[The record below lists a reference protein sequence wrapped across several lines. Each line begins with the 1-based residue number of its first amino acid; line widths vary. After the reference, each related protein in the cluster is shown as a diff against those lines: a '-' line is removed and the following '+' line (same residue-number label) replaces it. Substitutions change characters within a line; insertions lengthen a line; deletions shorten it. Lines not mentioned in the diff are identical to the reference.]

1 MAKRRRA
8 IRKPAIREL
17 SVESGTR
24 SEGDGRQREVDKEI
38 EDLGVADAI
47 EEEDGANRE
56 TIEADQG
63 VGQESNEEQN
73 WADKVEADDLQTQSQ
88 SHWRKLS
95 ARNFQDQEGRLR
107 FEEPLIKEDAQMNVK
122 EASEMGDEG
131 KNSIGGR
138 LGMEGEKKGV
148 ESQLREG
155 EWRDREESKDL
166 GHGAL
171 IAGVMHEGE
180 AEASWETPKRAHL
193 LKNKQVVFSVLSVG
207 WGLLFVGLGV
217 VRGLVSR
224 GDCLSVVNATYSSNH
239 GKCFTC
245 EEASVKLIPCA
256 SSQQALHSFCLLG
269 KVVAPM
275 VVNEA
280 TIIDFVEKVWKFN
293 VTVVAVNEGA
303 NNRNCFELGF
313 TSAGNRIWALE
324 NDPWCVRGYSFLLKV
339 WEPLKDLSAVF
350 NSVKIWL
357 HIFNLPRDYFSSD
370 NGKILGAKV
379 GQVLYVKTEEG
390 TPALWS
396 KALKVLI
403 RLNVNQPLFAG
414 CYFGLESGSQRWIQF
429 KYEKMG
435 IFCYN
440 CGVMGHQRR
449 GCSLSSPITVA
460 SVSGVPFPMYRPWMS
475 LESTYLD
482 VFSGAFTFTPA
493 STPVDLANPVSASP
507 GSQPL
512 AVTTGS
518 KGHGRRRI
526 ARLSNQSM
534 KVTDRRDLNEDGG
547 KEVVQ
552 LPGFNSKF
560 KNRELTIGKGKGPRF
575 GYSKGKEAIGPAKS
589 NSIESS
595 ICGQEVNFY
604 HDEQLAL
611 TNFFQAQGTTLQ
623 ELKKFG
629 NLDLYD
635 IKSIGGDIGVPTT
648 SEVNERT
655 TPFKKRKFD
664 ETTASLCSR
673 PWKLLRPHP
682 WVIRDFPWD
691 TKDRAND
698 TMESKEEPSEE
709 TNGGHFC
716 D

>member
-1 MAKRRRA
+1 MA
-8 IRKPAIREL
+8 L
-17 SVESGTR
+17 
-24 SEGDGRQREVDKEI
+24 
-38 EDLGVADAI
+38 
-47 EEEDGANRE
+47 
-56 TIEADQG
+56 
-63 VGQESNEEQN
+63 
-73 WADKVEADDLQTQSQ
+73 
-88 SHWRKLS
+88 
-95 ARNFQDQEGRLR
+95 
-107 FEEPLIKEDAQMNVK
+107 
-122 EASEMGDEG
+122 
-131 KNSIGGR
+131 
-138 LGMEGEKKGV
+138 
-148 ESQLREG
+148 
-155 EWRDREESKDL
+155 
-166 GHGAL
+166 
-171 IAGVMHEGE
+171 
-180 AEASWETPKRAHL
+180 
-193 LKNKQVVFSVLSVG
+193 
-207 WGLLFVGLGV
+207 
-217 VRGLVSR
+217 
-224 GDCLSVVNATYSSNH
+224 VNATYSSNH

-293 VTVVAVNEGA
+293 VSVVAVNEGA

-324 NDPWCVRGYSFLLKV
+324 NGPWCVRGYTFLLKV

-350 NSVKIWL
+350 NSVKIWI
-357 HIFNLPRDYFSSD
+357 HIFNLPRDYFSAD
-370 NGKILGAKV
+370 NGKLLGAKA
-379 GQVLYVKTEEG
+379 GQVLYVKADEG
-390 TPALWS
+390 IPALRS

-403 RLNVNQPLFAG
+403 RLNVNQPLFTG

-449 GCSLSSPITVA
+449 GCTLSSPITVA
-460 SVSGVPFPMYRPWMS
+460 SVSGVPFPMYGPWIS
-475 LESTYLD
+475 LESTYQD
-482 VFSGAFTFTPA
+482 VFSGAFTFTPS
-493 STPVDLANPVSASP
+493 STPVDRANLISATP

-518 KGHGRRRI
+518 KGHGRKTT
-526 ARLSNQSM
+526 ARLSNQAM
-534 KVTDRRDLNEDGG
+534 KVTARGGLNRGQMRRKVWVPKATSASRTPGFSINGNQKFIENQDGG
-547 KEVVQ
+547 KEVVPC
-552 LPGFNSKF
+552 PGFNSKF
-560 KNRELTIGKGKGPRF
+560 ENRELYIGKGKGPRF
-575 GYSKGKEAIGPAKS
+575 GCSKVNDGPAFSCSGPVSKLGLLNDCASSNGPRKELHGQIHLKGGGSFAENKEIGKPFVTGGGPIGIAGPLELSHAIIEGKEAIGPALS

-629 NLDLYD
+629 NLDLYE

-682 WVIRDFPWD
+682 WAIRDFPWD
-691 TKDRAND
+691 SKDRAND

-709 TNGGHFC
+709 ASLSNNAFMGPDEWKTKGKNTNGGHFC

>member
-1 MAKRRRA
+1 MA
-8 IRKPAIREL
+8 I
-17 SVESGTR
+17 
-24 SEGDGRQREVDKEI
+24 
-38 EDLGVADAI
+38 
-47 EEEDGANRE
+47 
-56 TIEADQG
+56 
-63 VGQESNEEQN
+63 
-73 WADKVEADDLQTQSQ
+73 
-88 SHWRKLS
+88 
-95 ARNFQDQEGRLR
+95 
-107 FEEPLIKEDAQMNVK
+107 
-122 EASEMGDEG
+122 
-131 KNSIGGR
+131 
-138 LGMEGEKKGV
+138 
-148 ESQLREG
+148 
-155 EWRDREESKDL
+155 
-166 GHGAL
+166 
-171 IAGVMHEGE
+171 
-180 AEASWETPKRAHL
+180 
-193 LKNKQVVFSVLSVG
+193 
-207 WGLLFVGLGV
+207 
-217 VRGLVSR
+217 
-224 GDCLSVVNATYSSNH
+224 VNATYSSNH

-245 EEASVKLIPCA
+245 EEASVKLIPCE

-293 VTVVAVNEGA
+293 VSVVAVNEGT

-324 NDPWCVRGYSFLLKV
+324 NGPWCVRGYSFLLKV

-350 NSVKIWL
+350 NSVKIWI
-357 HIFNLPRDYFSSD
+357 HIFNLPRDFFSAD
-370 NGKILGAKV
+370 NGKVLGGKA
-379 GQVLYVKTEEG
+379 GQVLYVKADEG
-390 TPALWS
+390 LPALRG

-403 RLNVNQPLFAG
+403 RLNVNLPLFAG
-414 CYFGLESGSQRWIQF
+414 CYIGLDSGSQRWIQF

-449 GCSLSSPITVA
+449 GCSLSSPTTVA
-460 SVSGVPFPMYRPWMS
+460 SVSGVPFPMYGPWIS

-482 VFSGAFTFTPA
+482 VFSGAFTFNQS
-493 STPVDLANPVSASP
+493 STPVNRAKSFSATP

-518 KGHGRRRI
+518 KGLGRKTS
-526 ARLSNQSM
+526 ARLSNQAV
-534 KVTDRRDLNEDGG
+534 KVTARGGLVRGQMRRKVWVPKATSASRTPGFSLNGNHKFIGNKEGG
-547 KEVVQ
+547 KEVVPF
-552 LPGFNSKF
+552 PGFNSKF
-560 KNRELTIGKGKGPRF
+560 ENRVMNIGKSKGPRF
-575 GYSKGKEAIGPAKS
+575 GCSKVNVGPAFSSSGPDSKLGLLHDCASSNGPRKEIHGQIHLKSGGPFANQKEIGKPFLKDGGPIGIAGPLELPHALIEGNETIGPALS

-595 ICGQEVNFY
+595 ICGQEVNFS

-629 NLDLYD
+629 NLDLYE

-648 SEVNERT
+648 SEVNEQT

-682 WVIRDFPWD
+682 WAIRDFPWD
-691 TKDRAND
+691 SKDRAND

-709 TNGGHFC
+709 ASLSNNTYGGHLC

>member
-1 MAKRRRA
+1 MG
-8 IRKPAIREL
+8 
-17 SVESGTR
+17 ESR
-24 SEGDGRQREVDKEI
+24 SI
-38 EDLGVADAI
+38 VAL
-47 EEEDGANRE
+47 NLN
-56 TIEADQG
+56 
-63 VGQESNEEQN
+63 V
-73 WADKVEADDLQTQSQ
+73 
-88 SHWRKLS
+88 
-95 ARNFQDQEGRLR
+95 
-107 FEEPLIKEDAQMNVK
+107 LIPT
-122 EASEMGDEG
+122 ASSIPKG
-131 KNSIGGR
+131 NSYT
-138 LGMEGEKKGV
+138 
-148 ESQLREG
+148 
-155 EWRDREESKDL
+155 
-166 GHGAL
+166 
-171 IAGVMHEGE
+171 GE
-180 AEASWETPKRAHL
+180 ALA
-193 LKNKQVVFSVLSVG
+193 
-207 WGLLFVGLGV
+207 
-217 VRGLVSR
+217 
-224 GDCLSVVNATYSSNH
+224 
-239 GKCFTC
+239 
-245 EEASVKLIPCA
+245 A
-256 SSQQALHSFCLLG
+256 SS
-269 KVVAPM
+269 
-275 VVNEA
+275 
-280 TIIDFVEKVWKFN
+280 
-293 VTVVAVNEGA
+293 
-303 NNRNCFELGF
+303 
-313 TSAGNRIWALE
+313 
-324 NDPWCVRGYSFLLKV
+324 
-339 WEPLKDLSAVF
+339 
-350 NSVKIWL
+350 
-357 HIFNLPRDYFSSD
+357 FSSSTSQGLRMKEV
-370 NGKILGAKV
+370 GKKDI
-379 GQVLYVKTEEG
+379 VLMCD
-390 TPALWS
+390 PF
-396 KALKVLI
+396 

-460 SVSGVPFPMYRPWMS
+460 SVSGVPFPMYGPWMS

-482 VFSGAFTFTPA
+482 IFSGAFTFTPA

-512 AVTTGS
+512 AVTIGS

-534 KVTDRRDLNEDGG
+534 KVTDRRDLERGQTCRKVWVPKEVSASRTPKYVGSQDGG

-552 LPGFNSKF
+552 LPGFNSKL
-560 KNRELTIGKGKGPRF
+560 KNRELTIGKRKGPRF
-575 GYSKGKEAIGPAKS
+575 GCSKGKEAIGPAKS

-629 NLDLYD
+629 NLDLYE

-673 PWKLLRPHP
+673 PWKLLRPQP
-682 WVIRDFPWD
+682 WAIRDFPWD

-709 TNGGHFC
+709 VSLSNNVFTGPDEWKTKGKNVISSRPMEGTFVIEDSEKLHGYGYVILIGNEQRKNKENK
-716 D
+716 